1 MSDLALVRRVIA
13 GDETAFDE
21 FFTVFFP
28 RLYRFALPRLGG
40 NEDASEEVVQQVL
53 IHAIDRLH
61 TYRGEAALLTWLC
74 TLCRRQIAHWREHE
88 GTTRMVTF
96 SDEHA
101 ETRAA
106 LELVAALQLD
116 DPDVALQRR
125 ELSHLVQLTLDHLPG
140 NYGDVLEWKYLQEL
154 SVTEIAER
162 LGVGYKAAESILTR
176 ARVAFREGFS
186 IVAGG
191 WPDGP
196 HGCRPQSSEG
206 S

>member
-1 MSDLALVRRVIA
+1 MSDVALVRRVIA
-13 GDETAFDE
+13 GDEAAFDE
-21 FFTVFFP
+21 FFTGYFP

-40 NEDASEEVVQQVL
+40 NEDASEEVVQEVL

-74 TLCRRQIAHWREHE
+74 ALCRREIGRWRERE
-88 GTTRMVTF
+88 GRSREVAF
-96 SDEHA
+96 SDERP

-106 LELVAALQLD
+106 LELVAALQVD
-116 DPDVALQRR
+116 DPDLALQRR
-125 ELSHLVQLTLDHLPG
+125 ELSHIVQMTLDHLPG
-140 NYGDVLEWKYLQEL
+140 SYGDVLEWKYLQEM
-154 SVTEIAER
+154 SVGEIAAR

-186 IVAGG
+186 LVAGG
-191 WPDGP
+191 WPGRP
-196 HGCRPQSSEG
+196 PGRRPQSSEG

>member
-1 MSDLALVRRVIA
+1 MTDVALVRRVIA
-13 GDETAFDE
+13 GDEVAFDE
-21 FFTVFFP
+21 FFTVYFP

-40 NEDASEEVVQQVL
+40 NEDAAEEVVQQVL
-53 IHAIDRLH
+53 IRAIDRLH

-74 TLCRRQIAHWREHE
+74 ALCRREIGRWRESQGRSRDVE
-88 GTTRMVTF
+88 F

-106 LELVAALQLD
+106 LELVAALHVD
-116 DPDVALQRR
+116 DPEVVLQRH
-125 ELSHLVQLTLDHLPG
+125 ELSKVVQMTLDHLPG
-140 NYGDVLEWKYLQEL
+140 RYGDVLEWKYLQEM
-154 SVTEIAER
+154 SVDEIAER

-176 ARVAFREGFS
+176 ARVAFRDGFS

-191 WPDGP
+191 WPGAP
-196 HGCRPQSSEG
+196 AGRRPQSSEG